1 MLTRRHLLASAA
13 ALAGTPVA
21 PLSKGSPVAISSAN
35 GLKAV
40 ALAVEQLRKGADVLD
55 AAIAGVNLVEA
66 DPADMTVGYGG
77 IPNED
82 GVVQL
87 DAAVMHGPTAR
98 AGAVASLE
106 GVKLPTLVAKRVME
120 TTDHVL

>member
-13 ALAGTPVA
+13 VLAAA
-21 PLSKGSPVAISSAN
+21 PHAEGSGSAVTGPLTAGPRRDTRSAAGPIAISSAN

-40 ALAVEQLRKGADVLD
+40 ALAVERMRHGADGLD
-55 AAIAGVNLVEA
+55 AAIAGVNLVED

-82 GVVQL
+82 GVV
-87 DAAVMHGPTAR
+87 
-98 AGAVASLE
+98 
-106 GVKLPTLVAKRVME
+106 
-120 TTDHVL
+120 